1 MKAKVS
7 SASVTV
13 AIVDPN
19 PLVAGGGLQYLRER
33 GVDVR
38 VGVRAAEARR
48 LNEVFDTNMRRRRP
62 FLTLKVAMSIGVF
75 LMLLQV
81 IAQLFRDI
89 AQAMNRP
96 IS

>member
-1 MKAKVS
+1 
-7 SASVTV
+7 
-13 AIVDPN
+13 
-19 PLVAGGGLQYLRER
+19 
-33 GVDVR
+33 
-38 VGVRAAEARR
+38 
-48 LNEVFDTNMRRRRP
+48 
-62 FLTLKVAMSIGVF
+62 MSIGVF